1 MSPQRKPQNS
11 VPDHVSA
18 PWGGDMDYAE
28 GSNQL
33 SDDMLRNVPPHS
45 MEAEQA
51 VLGGIFLRSD
61 ALYTLV
67 DIINEDDFYA
77 PAHRTLFAAI
87 MELHRQNKAIDL
99 LTVGQYLKDKSQLE
113 HVGGAVYLGEL
124 ANSVISAANAEH
136 YATIVRDKSLQRSL
150 ITSCSQIISKCYDQ
164 SLEVDALLDESEQ
177 AVFSISERTAGQAFV
192 DSKTL
197 VGRVFEELEK
207 RIDSKNLV
215 TGVTTGFYSVDRM
228 TAGMQPSDL
237 VIVAA
242 RPSMGKTAFTLNLAT
257 NAALQG
263 GVPVVFYSLEMG
275 MEQLMSRMLAAVGGV
290 ELSKMRTGR
299 GITDE
304 DWQRLHWAA
313 DVLGNAPI
321 YIDDTPSL
329 STLDLRARTRRL
341 KASKNIGLVVVD
353 YLQLMRSS
361 RKTDSRELEISD
373 ISRNLKAL
381 AKELSIPVI
390 ALSQLN
396 RKVEERADKRPMLS
410 DLRESGAIE
419 QDADVIMFIYRDAV
433 YNKNEDRSLIHSA
446 EIIIGKQRNGA
457 VGSCPLQYNGQF
469 TRFENPTDLYPSEAI
484 PDSM

>member
-1 MSPQRKPQNS
+1 MTQQRNPLNS
-11 VPDHVSA
+11 DFDHVSA
-18 PWGGDMDYAE
+18 PWGGDMDYPE
-28 GSNQL
+28 SYDQL

-67 DIINEDDFYA
+67 DIIHEDDFYA

-87 MELHRQNKAIDL
+87 MELHRQNKPVDL

-113 HVGGAVYLGEL
+113 MVGGAVYLGEL

-136 YATIVRDKSLQRSL
+136 YATIVRDKSLQRNL
-150 ITSCSQIISKCYDQ
+150 ISSCSTIISKCYDQ
-164 SLEVDALLDESEQ
+164 SVEIDSLLDESEQ

-197 VGRVFEELEK
+197 VGRVFEELER

-215 TGVTTGFYSVDRM
+215 TGVTTGFYTVDKM

-237 VIVAA
+237 IIVAA

-275 MEQLMSRMLAAVGGV
+275 MEQLMSRMIAAVGGV
-290 ELSKMRTGR
+290 ELNKLRTGR

-313 DVLGNAPI
+313 DQLGNAPI

-341 KASKNIGLVVVD
+341 KASKNVGMVIVD

-433 YNKNEDRSLIHSA
+433 YNKKEDRALIHSA

-469 TRFENPTDLYPSEAI
+469 TRFENATDLYPSEAL
-484 PDSM
+484 PEGM

>member
-1 MSPQRKPQNS
+1 
-11 VPDHVSA
+11 
-18 PWGGDMDYAE
+18 MDYAE
-28 GSNQL
+28 ALSQH

-67 DIINEDDFYA
+67 DIINEEDFYA
-77 PAHRTLFAAI
+77 PAHRTIFTA
-87 MELHRQNKAIDL
+87 MMDLHRQNKPVDL
-99 LTVGQYLKDKSQLE
+99 LTVGQYLKDKAQME
-113 HVGGAVYLGEL
+113 MAGGAVYLAEL
-124 ANSVISAANAEH
+124 ASSVISAANAEH
-136 YATIVRDKSLQRSL
+136 YATIVRDKSLQRNL
-150 ITSCSQIISKCYDQ
+150 IASCSQIISKCYEQ
-164 SLEVDALLDESEQ
+164 STDVDALLDESEQ
-177 AVFSISERTAGQAFV
+177 AVFAISERTAGQTFV

-197 VGRVFEELEK
+197 VKNVFQELEK

-215 TGVTTGFYSVDRM
+215 TGVTTGFYTVDRM
-228 TAGMQPSDL
+228 TAGMQPTDL
-237 VIVAA
+237 IIIAA

-275 MEQLMSRMLAAVGGV
+275 MEQLMTRMIAAVGGV
-290 ELSKMRTGR
+290 ELNKLRTGR

-341 KASKNIGLVVVD
+341 KASKDIGMVVVD

-381 AKELSIPVI
+381 AKELNIPVL

-419 QDADVIMFIYRDAV
+419 QDADVIMFIYRDAM
-433 YNKNEDRSLIHSA
+433 YNKSEDRALIHSA

-469 TRFENPTDLYPSEAI
+469 TRFENATDLYPSESL
-484 PDSM
+484 PDGM

>member
-1 MSPQRKPQNS
+1 
-11 VPDHVSA
+11 
-18 PWGGDMDYAE
+18 MDYAE
-28 GSNQL
+28 SFDQL

-51 VLGGIFLRSD
+51 VLGGIFLRAD

-67 DIINEDDFYA
+67 DIIHEDDFYA

-87 MELHRQNKAIDL
+87 MELHRQNKPVDL
-99 LTVGQYLKDKSQLE
+99 LTVGQYLKDKALLE
-113 HVGGAVYLGEL
+113 QVGGAVYLGEL
-124 ANSVISAANAEH
+124 ANSVITAANAEH
-136 YATIVRDKSLQRSL
+136 YATIVRDKSLQRNL
-150 ITSCSQIISKCYDQ
+150 IESCSQIISKCYDQ
-164 SLEVDALLDESEQ
+164 SVEIDNLLDESEQ

-197 VGRVFEELEK
+197 VGRVFEELER

-215 TGVTTGFYSVDRM
+215 TGVTTGFYTLDKM

-237 VIVAA
+237 IIVAA

-275 MEQLMSRMLAAVGGV
+275 MEQLMSRMIAAVGGV
-290 ELSKMRTGR
+290 ELSKLRTGR

-313 DVLGNAPI
+313 DQLGNAPI
-321 YIDDTPSL
+321 FIDDTPSL

-341 KASKNIGLVVVD
+341 KASKNIGMVIVD

-381 AKELSIPVI
+381 AKELHIPVI

-433 YNKNEDRSLIHSA
+433 YNKKEDRALIHSA

-457 VGSCPLQYNGQF
+457 VGACPLQYNGQF
-469 TRFENPTDLYPSEAI
+469 TRFENATDLYPSESL
-484 PDSM
+484 PEGM